1 MLIWLYCRSC
11 PMTTPATKPSAT
23 SHMAVTGFSALKQ
36 ADNHSENL
44 FEKFPE
50 KF

>member
-1 MLIWLYCRSC
+1 MLVVLQELPYDNPHNQAKCYQPYGRY
-11 PMTTPATKPSAT
+11 
-23 SHMAVTGFSALKQ
+23 GFHSLKQ